1 MISSLEENKSSRYTK
16 YVPSTLL
23 GGTNFYVT
31 IFRVTSP
38 TILAKTIKYI
48 LMTSPIMD
56 YSLITSNYINFL
68 GIHVNPYT
76 TEITFSRLY
85 NASSISYSISKS
97 LVYLF
102 YDQLSFPLFFNIPFV
117 SNPALMK
124 QAILNIFGF
133 PTFVFMLYESMFI
146 QVTYVDGAY
155 QAILTGKYDDSKKTM
170 TMDNFFDFNRTLVV
184 MDAGKPYV
192 YWNINTFSTT
202 NQLPYVSFATEGYG
216 STSLI
221 IGFMNNYILQV
232 TPTQVPD
239 RIALATDN
247 SVNTNETP
255 TLGVGYV
262 SLAEIV
268 PLTVSMISG
277 QLQGNNSYY
286 LNGVSGIGFA
296 DPLDSNKSWAVL
308 QVANLFNSNNAYV
321 TESAILVK
329 TTSKTGLTQ
338 YLSTTFFYSY
348 DEVLNKLTVWE
359 DPTQDSFEAFLLANH
374 GTIMTSDLRQMTH
387 FDYENSIKSSSSSGR
402 DETTLLGSSVVGIN
416 CSGMLN
422 NSQFTKKILN
432 VETEQRTVRL
442 TAALIRPNKNSIGM
456 KCQQFNVGQMS
467 GYDAMMFMLESGTGS
482 FTMKNITVDLDIIFL
497 DSTKRVSKIFK
508 NLTPCETS
516 PCTSYTSSGK
526 YAIQVAGGTCD
537 RQNIKVGDKVRFN

>member
-16 YVPSTLL
+16 YVPATLL
-23 GGTNFYVT
+23 GGTSFYVT

-38 TILAKTIKYI
+38 SILAKTVKYI
-48 LMTSPIMD
+48 LMTSPIRD
-56 YSLITSNYINFL
+56 YSLITSDNIHFL

-76 TEITFSRLY
+76 TEVTFSQLY

-102 YDQLSFPLFFNIPFV
+102 YEQLSFPLFFNIPFV
-117 SNPALMK
+117 SNPSLMK

-133 PTFVFMLYESMFI
+133 PSFVFMLYESMFI

-155 QAILTGKYDDSKKTM
+155 QAILTGKYDHARQTM
-170 TMDNFFDFNRTLVV
+170 TLDNFFDFNRTLVIL
-184 MDAGKPYV
+184 DAGKPCV

-221 IGFMNNYILQV
+221 IGFMNNYLLQV

-268 PLTVSMISG
+268 PLEVAMIPG
-277 QLQGNNSYY
+277 QLQGNSSYY
-286 LNGVSGIGFA
+286 LNGVSGVGFA
-296 DPLDSNKSWAVL
+296 DPLDSRKSWAVL
-308 QVANLFNSNNAYV
+308 QVANLFNSNNPYI
-321 TESAILVK
+321 TTPAILVK
-329 TTSKTGLTQ
+329 TASKAGLTQ
-338 YLSTTFFYSY
+338 YLSTTFWYSFN
-348 DEVLNKLTVWE
+348 EGLNTLTVWE
-359 DPTQDSFEAFLLANH
+359 DPTQDSFAAFLLGNQ

-387 FDYENSIKSSSSSGR
+387 LDYNHFLKTSSSSR
-402 DETTLLGSSVVGIN
+402 DETTLLGSS
-416 CSGMLN
+416 L
-422 NSQFTKKILN
+422 L
-432 VETEQRTVRL
+432 
-442 TAALIRPNKNSIGM
+442 
-456 KCQQFNVGQMS
+456 
-467 GYDAMMFMLESGTGS
+467 
-482 FTMKNITVDLDIIFL
+482 
-497 DSTKRVSKIFK
+497 
-508 NLTPCETS
+508 
-516 PCTSYTSSGK
+516 
-526 YAIQVAGGTCD
+526 
-537 RQNIKVGDKVRFN
+537 

>member
-16 YVPSTLL
+16 YVPATLL

-38 TILAKTIKYI
+38 SILAKTVKYI
-48 LMTSPIMD
+48 LMTSPLRD
-56 YSLITSNYINFL
+56 YSLITSDNIHFL

-76 TEITFSRLY
+76 TEVTFSQLY

-102 YDQLSFPLFFNIPFV
+102 YEQLSFPLFFNIPFV
-117 SNPALMK
+117 SNPSLMK

-133 PTFVFMLYESMFI
+133 PSFVFMLYESMFI

-155 QAILTGKYDDSKKTM
+155 QAILTGKYDHSRQTM

-184 MDAGKPYV
+184 LDAGKPYV
-192 YWNINTFSTT
+192 YWNINTFSAT

-221 IGFMNNYILQV
+221 IGFMNNYLLQI

-268 PLTVSMISG
+268 PLEVAMIPG
-277 QLQGNNSYY
+277 QLQGNSSYY
-286 LNGVSGIGFA
+286 LIGIRMIMRCQE
-296 DPLDSNKSWAVL
+296 N
-308 QVANLFNSNNAYV
+308 NLNS
-321 TESAILVK
+321 
-329 TTSKTGLTQ
+329 
-338 YLSTTFFYSY
+338 TFKP
-348 DEVLNKLTVWE
+348 EQEKVE
-359 DPTQDSFEAFLLANH
+359 RHIPQ
-374 GTIMTSDLRQMTH
+374 LRH
-387 FDYENSIKSSSSSGR
+387 DR
-402 DETTLLGSSVVGIN
+402 L
-416 CSGMLN
+416 
-422 NSQFTKKILN
+422 KI
-432 VETEQRTVRL
+432 EMQ
-442 TAALIRPNKNSIGM
+442 
-456 KCQQFNVGQMS
+456 
-467 GYDAMMFMLESGTGS
+467 
-482 FTMKNITVDLDIIFL
+482 
-497 DSTKRVSKIFK
+497 
-508 NLTPCETS
+508 
-516 PCTSYTSSGK
+516 
-526 YAIQVAGGTCD
+526 
-537 RQNIKVGDKVRFN
+537 